1 MSSYLLTEV
10 LRPYQVRSRFDPTP
24 RRKRIRVNTK
34 PVGPA
39 SATSVL
45 PRACDCNR
53 LLPLR
58 SVGVSYG
65 STGATPEVLKFASR
79 QNARD
84 EGDPIDQVGHALV
97 AALAQAARVGEENV
111 ERAMTVAHKLSI
123 QLRAAE
129 DRINQL
135 EAEVKR
141 LEGRASR
148 AEQWLQTIKNEIE
161 EKLIH
166 QMEANRP
173 ELPVLH

>member
-1 MSSYLLTEV
+1 MD
-10 LRPYQVRSRFDPTP
+10 QRS
-24 RRKRIRVNTK
+24 
-34 PVGPA
+34 A
-39 SATSVL
+39 
-45 PRACDCNR
+45 
-53 LLPLR
+53 
-58 SVGVSYG
+58 
-65 STGATPEVLKFASR
+65 ATPEVLKFASR

-84 EGDPIDQVGHALV
+84 ERDPIDQVGHALV

-135 EAEVKR
+135 EAEIKR
-141 LEGRASR
+141 LEGCASR

-161 EKLIH
+161 EKLIR